1 MVKIYAIWFFT
12 TLSTLVYPLYLS
24 NTLSPALLVY
34 LVNIMVQVLRGLGT
48 SPIFLKFIYYAT
60 PFSVC
65 PLG

>member
-1 MVKIYAIWFFT
+1 MVKIYAICFFT

-48 SPIFLKFIYYAT
+48 SPVF
-60 PFSVC
+60 
-65 PLG
+65 